1 MGVLGEICEEHGL
14 LKRSCHIC
22 GLEEE
27 NKELKSLSLWAIR
40 RVHKSYKDFAYDEYE
55 KITGEKPERL

>member
-1 MGVLGEICEEHGL
+1 MSEICEKHNV

-22 GLEEE
+22 DLEEE
-27 NKELKSLSLWAIR
+27 NKELKSLCLWSIR
-40 RVHKSYKDFAYDEYE
+40 RVYKGYKNFAYDEYE